1 MVSFLQICLML
12 AGISAANCWS
22 VSSGSTKPT
31 VNADLLSRP
40 SALAMPKVASF
51 QTSSSSARSISG
63 AATIDGNNNFYAPL
77 FNGPSRQ
84 RQSMQN
90 FVEKVWSRGTKTHAL
105 YAVAMLFVPV
115 LFSACKSSSCSPL
128 SQACMTFSFFGM
140 FYDNAVNA
148 IGKALGEGKT
158 LRVLTKGRYLFHGM
172 VMPLLMVPVMEM
184 AKFHNL
190 INGKAC
196 AASIAM
202 LIAAALVEGMDWLHY
217 DDEQFVVA
225 DNRDVME
232 HPKYNLAGT
241 LKYNCPNIAKCVV
254 PAVVT
259 TLAQIA
265 SGVLLTIKASSA
277 LGPMSGLWVLSAGLT
292 ALSSASC
299 FSKRPDLQLFIEPAS
314 LAMIWAA
321 ASTL

>member
-1 MVSFLQICLML
+1 
-12 AGISAANCWS
+12 
-22 VSSGSTKPT
+22 
-31 VNADLLSRP
+31 
-40 SALAMPKVASF
+40 
-51 QTSSSSARSISG
+51 
-63 AATIDGNNNFYAPL
+63 
-77 FNGPSRQ
+77 
-84 RQSMQN
+84 
-90 FVEKVWSRGTKTHAL
+90 
-105 YAVAMLFVPV
+105 
-115 LFSACKSSSCSPL
+115 
-128 SQACMTFSFFGM
+128 MTFSFAGM

-172 VMPLLMVPVMEM
+172 VMPLLMVPIMEM

-190 INGKAC
+190 ISGKAC

-202 LIAAALVEGMDWLHY
+202 LIAAAVVEGMDWLHY

-225 DNRDVME
+225 DNRDVIE
-232 HPKYNLAGT
+232 HPKHNLAGT
-241 LKYNCPNIAKCVV
+241 LKYNCPNIAKCVL

-259 TLAQIA
+259 TLAQIG
-265 SGVLLTIKASSA
+265 SGVLLIIKASSGTA
-277 LGPMSGLWVLSAGLT
+277 PLSGLLVLGAGLT

-299 FSKRPDLQLFIEPAS
+299 FSKRPDLQLFLEPAS